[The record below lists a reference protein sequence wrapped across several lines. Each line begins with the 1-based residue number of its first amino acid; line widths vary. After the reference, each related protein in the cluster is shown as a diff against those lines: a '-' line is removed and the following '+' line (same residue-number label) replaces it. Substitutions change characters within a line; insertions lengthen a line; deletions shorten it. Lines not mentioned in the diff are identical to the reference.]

1 MHAGAMH
8 EGECSRGAGAG
19 QAGPGGVAKRRLRA
33 DKALMEQ
40 TVPQEEAPVVLA
52 APGYRITAAVYG
64 IATLLLFLAPGLML
78 LVATFAALMGVFM
91 IPVVYFLRRE
101 RLTRHLTKTALRLG
115 FLLACGIL
123 IAANFHLADARLDR
137 VVDAV
142 HAYRDAHG
150 AYPRD
155 LAALAP
161 EHMERVPHA
170 TLWLTMNGFRWNPGK
185 GLLTCVPVPPIGWI
199 GYDFNTES
207 RTALD

>member
-1 MHAGAMH
+1 
-8 EGECSRGAGAG
+8 
-19 QAGPGGVAKRRLRA
+19 VANRRLRA

-40 TVPQEEAPVVLA
+40 AVTPEAVPAGGASRVRV
-52 APGYRITAAVYG
+52 TAAVYG

-91 IPVVYFLRRE
+91 IPVVYLLRRE

-115 FLLACGIL
+115 FLLVCGIL
-123 IAANFHLADARLDR
+123 VAANFHLADARMDR
-137 VVDAV
+137 VVGAV
-142 HAYRDAHG
+142 HAYRDVHG

-161 EHMERVPHA
+161 EHIERVPHA